1 MAVIRNLDIRVLE
14 APAAIFNADIETD
27 RVALENGQ
35 AAHFVIATGEGTVQ
49 TLTASLYGVRGD
61 DGGEELIR
69 TAEIRIGG
77 NAENKIVFA
86 ARELAHKELCSVFLK
101 IPSASDADTI
111 GTIFVVLTNERYS
124 G

>member
-14 APAAIFNADIETD
+14 HPSAIFNADIETD
-27 RVALENGQ
+27 RVALDNGQ
-35 AAHFVIATGEGTVQ
+35 AAHFVVATGSGTVQ

-61 DGGEELIR
+61 GDEELIR
-69 TAEIRIGG
+69 TVEIKIGD

-101 IPSASDADTI
+101 VPNASDADTI

-124 G
+124 T